1 MNHTVGLEGLAID
14 QVTVEMGQ
22 IHEHFTLL
30 FTAEENGALPKDEEF
45 WYFLFNEASKWG
57 LEVYEQDWLDIQY
70 RLAR

>member
-1 MNHTVGLEGLAID
+1 ME
-14 QVTVEMGQ
+14 Q
-22 IHEHFTLL
+22 IHEHFTL
-30 FTAEENGALPKDEEF
+30 FVTTEENGALPKGEEF